1 MGFSPP
7 DVDIRSLS
15 NSISQKSPIISTGLM
30 EFSPFV
36 SPTSCGGHIYIYAM
50 VVIYEGNVHSLNTH
64 LYKIKGV
71 KILDAVS

>member
-7 DVDIRSLS
+7 DADIRSLS
-15 NSISQKSPIISTGLM
+15 NSMSQKSPIIGTGLM
-30 EFSPFV
+30 EFGPFV
-36 SPTSCGGHIYIYAM
+36 SPTSCGGPYMYAM

-71 KILDAVS
+71 KILYAVS

>member
-15 NSISQKSPIISTGLM
+15 NSISQKSPIIGTGLM
-30 EFSPFV
+30 EFGLFV
-36 SPTSCGGHIYIYAM
+36 SPTSCGGPYMYAM

-71 KILDAVS
+71 KILYAVS

>member
-7 DVDIRSLS
+7 DADIRFLS
-15 NSISQKSPIISTGLM
+15 NSMSQKSPIIGTGLM

-36 SPTSCGGHIYIYAM
+36 SPTSCGGPYMYAM
-50 VVIYEGNVHSLNTH
+50 VVIYKGNVHSLNTH

-71 KILDAVS
+71 KILYAVS